1 MSTSTTVPASPGP
14 RPHPSLISFAP
25 ECFVTDGTR
34 EEYSVGSVAGYP
46 KKFGSDLAAATAYAT
61 RCGTTPTVNVVPVLR
76 RVRWTVAS

>member
-1 MSTSTTVPASPGP
+1 MLHTAPASPGP

-34 EEYSVGSVAGYP
+34 EEYSVLNPFGRGGP
-46 KKFGSDLAAATAYAT
+46 EKFGTDLAAATKHAL
-61 RCGTTPTVNVVPVLR
+61 RCGREVETHVVPVLR